1 MDNFKQ
7 FCINITNPMLE
18 NLSTD
23 ECDACGYD
31 KNVID
36 NITRDIRNKLDFI
49 DRISIPYIEG
59 KFEKLDNVGKL
70 LEYMKLEDVP
80 DLLINYIARKVYGEP
95 YNKLSNDRRSII
107 AILSIYILI
116 YNFKG
121 GLM

>member
-1 MDNFKQ
+1 
-7 FCINITNPMLE
+7 MLE

-80 DLLINYIARKVYGEP
+80 DLLINYIARKVYGES